1 MTAPEA
7 ESTATTSGV
16 EVRTVAESAGSP
28 VQETLTVATQREA
41 TGLTTVKVDGELDML
56 TAPTLMSV
64 VEDELNRGCDRL
76 LVDLRPVSFL
86 GSSGL
91 TALIAV
97 ARRCANDQ
105 VQLRLVANGPNVMR
119 PLEITGL
126 AAVFTTVTDPLD
138 AW

>member
-7 ESTATTSGV
+7 ESTTTPSGV

-105 VQLRLVANGPNVMR
+105 VQLRLVANGPSVTR

-126 AAVFTTVTDPLD
+126 AAAFTTVTDPLD